1 MLLIMQCVAYI
12 RLCVISSHVTVYI
25 KYIYIYILCINI
37 LSALYW
43 MHLYIGLPKKF
54 LQFLSKTTRQI
65 FHFHQE
71 LYWTIYSPF
80 WSTTFC
86 HFLGNFIILIFPKL
100 FIFLKKNCSRFL
112 LQSSNE
118 LNYIFPLREFCKD
131 QNNVWWY
138 GRCLVICLVIWWM
151 NKTLPPSCNSLCLV
165 IKENAVL
172 CYSDGRLGVFCGL
185 IRATFHQM
193 LLSIGLIG
201 SNTYWN

>member
-25 KYIYIYILCINI
+25 KYIYIYTLYKHIKCIVLNAFI
-37 LSALYW
+37 YW
-43 MHLYIGLPKKF
+43 VAQKVPSVFKQNY
-54 LQFLSKTTRQI
+54 KTNFSFSPR
-65 FHFHQE
+65 
-71 LYWTIYSPF
+71 LYWTMYSPF

-172 CYSDGRLGVFCGL
+172 CYPDGRLGVFCGL